1 MTDVIDAHFL
11 NNVNLQ
17 NRLMMRAKNG
27 WCLFELG
34 CKGPETFN
42 ACATVKWNQGT
53 SFPIE
58 SGHPCLG
65 YSEPDFWDKSSFY
78 QALVMGVVQI
88 KPAKVH
94 EAYELLR

>member
-1 MTDVIDAHFL
+1 MFAKSFDDEG
-11 NNVNLQ
+11 
-17 NRLMMRAKNG
+17 AKNG

-65 YSEPDFWDKSSFY
+65 CSEPDFWDKGSFY
-78 QALVMGVVQI
+78 QPLFPWQKYKA
-88 KPAKVH
+88 KPGKGQQKH
-94 EAYELLR
+94 KGS